1 MITIENV
8 SVKYK
13 KTVLKDVNIKASNGE
28 CIGLL
33 GLNGSGKSTLLSAIA
48 GIKNPASGKITT
60 EGKIGFV
67 TQENALIDELTAY
80 DNILMWTSMKKDAI
94 MKALQGPELSILK
107 VSDFIN
113 VKVRNMSGG
122 MKKRLALASVIITAH
137 LLSPLQKP
145 TAEHVD
151 NALKAMERA
160 GVLELKDR
168 DYSHLSG
175 GEQQLVLIAR
185 AVSQN
190 SDILL
195 MDEPLAALDIP
206 AKSDILKFIDAFKA
220 NGGIIFIASHEAE
233 VFEHCDKVYHLKDG
247 KLVET
252 DKSRPVAEVINA

>member
-1 MITIENV
+1 MEDKMITIENV

-13 KTVLKDVNIKASNGE
+13 KTVLNDVNIEAKKGE

-48 GIKNPASGKITT
+48 GIKKPASGKITT

-80 DNILMWTSMKKDAI
+80 DNILMWTSMKKEDI

-122 MKKRLALASVIITAH
+122 MKKRLALASVIITG
-137 LLSPLQKP
+137 P
-145 TAEHVD
+145 
-151 NALKAMERA
+151 
-160 GVLELKDR
+160 
-168 DYSHLSG
+168 
-175 GEQQLVLIAR
+175 
-185 AVSQN
+185 
-190 SDILL
+190 DILL

-247 KLVET
+247 KIVQI

>member
-1 MITIENV
+1 MEDKMITIENV

-13 KTVLKDVNIKASNGE
+13 KTVLNDVNIKASKGE

-48 GIKNPASGKITT
+48 GIKKPASGKITT

-80 DNILMWTSMKKDAI
+80 DNILMWTSMKKDDI

-122 MKKRLALASVIITAH
+122 MKKRLALASVIITG
-137 LLSPLQKP
+137 P
-145 TAEHVD
+145 
-151 NALKAMERA
+151 
-160 GVLELKDR
+160 
-168 DYSHLSG
+168 
-175 GEQQLVLIAR
+175 
-185 AVSQN
+185 
-190 SDILL
+190 DILL

-233 VFEHCDKVYHLKDG
+233 VFDHCDKVYHLKDG
-247 KLVET
+247 KLIQI
-252 DKSRPVAEVINA
+252 DKSRSVAEVIND